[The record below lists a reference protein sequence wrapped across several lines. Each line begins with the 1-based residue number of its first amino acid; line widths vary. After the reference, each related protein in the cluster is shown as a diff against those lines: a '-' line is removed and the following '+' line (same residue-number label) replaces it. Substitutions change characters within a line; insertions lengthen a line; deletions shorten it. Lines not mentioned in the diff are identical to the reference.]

1 MKRMENVRFQVLGYR
16 NFKRKSDGK
25 PLTVLT
31 ACYACTPDDNGRGAF
46 GMQYKDFFLPD
57 EMVGTRTPDC
67 IGQEFIPQYAITGFG
82 RPTMVEYSFKAWK

>member
-1 MKRMENVRFQVLGYR
+1 MENVRFQVLGYR

-57 EMVGTRTPDC
+57 EKVGTLTPDC

-82 RPTMVEYSFKAWK
+82 RPTMVEYSFKPWK

>member
-1 MKRMENVRFQVLGYR
+1 MENVRFQVLGYR

-57 EMVGTRTPDC
+57 EKVGTLTPGVYSPVCHYRFRASHDGG
-67 IGQEFIPQYAITGFG
+67 ILFQGMEVGSYG
-82 RPTMVEYSFKAWK
+82 RI